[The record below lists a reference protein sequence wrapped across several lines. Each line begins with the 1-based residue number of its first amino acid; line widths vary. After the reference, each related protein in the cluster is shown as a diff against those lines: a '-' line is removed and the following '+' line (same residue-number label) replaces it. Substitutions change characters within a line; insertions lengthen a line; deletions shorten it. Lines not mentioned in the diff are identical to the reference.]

1 MRQGMHPTKACLEAC
16 KRIVEINERRGVKID
31 FNDKFVAV
39 NKKGEVGCA
48 AIKGSKK
55 HPPMV
60 AFTNPDGF
68 TAMAGE
74 FLIEEK
80 ES

>member
-1 MRQGMHPTKACLEAC
+1 
-16 KRIVEINERRGVKID
+16 
-31 FNDKFVAV
+31 
-39 NKKGEVGCA
+39 VGCA
-48 AIKGSKK
+48 AIKGSQKR
-55 HPPMV
+55 PPMV